1 MFDLSRRAV
10 TETSYA
16 SDCVQNSA
24 LRSASSNLSLSP
36 LALAVRTTM
45 VGASLCLATGV
56 SQAASIIVTSNT
68 DNSGTCRL
76 RDAIRSVNLGA
87 VSNSCVN
94 TSSEAFG
101 INDTITFAN
110 PGIIVLGGEGELLIE
125 KSVVIN
131 ASTVSGVTIDANQ
144 NSRVMKTANQTSVT
158 LTNLTLTGGNASDGG
173 AIYGGE
179 GVEITMVDS
188 TVTGN
193 ESSGFGGGLFV
204 YGYGSS
210 VNIVNSEFSNNV
222 ADSDGGAIYLEQ
234 DGGNTLTL
242 TNSRIVNNVATR
254 DEGGGIWSA
263 GYDDVIS
270 LTDSVVMN
278 NTAGTQGGGIYL
290 EDGTLTLTNT
300 SISGNSS
307 TESGGGV
314 YGSSSSTI
322 TVLNSTI
329 SGNSAAEQG
338 GGIFADSDYLT
349 LTNST
354 VSGNTADQQGGGIY
368 TGANT
373 TLSHSTVA
381 NNTNGIAYIGAGVY
395 SSGELT
401 LTNSILADSIGGEDC
416 AAFGSVIADAQSI
429 VEDGNCGSFRSGD
442 PGLLPLANN
451 GGRTLT
457 HALADD
463 SIAINT
469 GNNATCVARDQR
481 GFTRNDRACDVGAFE
496 VQDDGG
502 FFVIPLKNGKVVV
515 IPE

>member
-1 MFDLSRRAV
+1 MPPLNRIQKSGIALAISQVLSHGAQAATITVNNLGDAGEGCTLREAI
-10 TETSYA
+10 A
-16 SDCVQNSA
+16 SVNAGANS
-24 LRSASSNLSLSP
+24 SGCSSSNGEP
-36 LALAVRTTM
+36 
-45 VGASLCLATGV
+45 
-56 SQAASIIVTSNT
+56 
-68 DNSGTCRL
+68 
-76 RDAIRSVNLGA
+76 
-87 VSNSCVN
+87 
-94 TSSEAFG
+94 FG
-101 INDTITFAN
+101 SNDTITFAN
-110 PGIIVLGGEGELLIE
+110 PGTIVLGSEGELVVD

-131 ASTVSGVTIDANQ
+131 ASTVSGVTIDASQ

-193 ESSGFGGGLFV
+193 ESSGFGGGLYV
-204 YGYGSS
+204 YGHGSS

-222 ADSDGGAIYLEQ
+222 AGTDGGAIYLSQE
-234 DGGNTLTL
+234 GGNTLTL
-242 TNSRIVNNVATR
+242 TNSRIVNNVATN

-290 EDGTLTLTNT
+290 LDGTLTLTNT
-300 SISGNSS
+300 TISGNSS
-307 TESGGGV
+307 AESGGGV
-314 YGSSSSTI
+314 YGSSSSNI
-322 TVLNSTI
+322 TALNSTI
-329 SGNSAAEQG
+329 SGNSTAEQG

-354 VSGNTADQQGGGIY
+354 VSGNTADQQGGGIF
-368 TGANT
+368 TGAIT

-381 NNTNGIAYIGAGVY
+381 NNTNGIGYTGAGVY

-416 AAFGSVIADAQSI
+416 ANFGSVIADAQSI
-429 VEDGNCGSFRSGD
+429 VEDDFCGSFRSGD

-469 GNNATCVARDQR
+469 GNNTTCAARDQR

-515 IPE
+515 IPD